1 MMHIVFIIIFFKSN
15 SICIC
20 LAPPIY
26 VKNNAQIIYIGIEDE
41 RWHFK
46 NILPSFLPDD
56 NTHKILW
63 VRWKGKKFLKLLGVI
78 LSDF

>member
-26 VKNNAQIIYIGIEDE
+26 VKNNAQIIYIGIED
-41 RWHFK
+41 
-46 NILPSFLPDD
+46 
-56 NTHKILW
+56 
-63 VRWKGKKFLKLLGVI
+63 VR
-78 LSDF
+78 